1 MEALD
6 PVGESLNV
14 VVRAWTRT
22 RDIRIMSPVLY
33 QLSYGTPRPASRA
46 VFYVNLARGR
56 RVERRFHTSC
66 SVAY

>member
-6 PVGESLNV
+6 PVGESLNL

-46 VFYVNLARGR
+46 VF
-56 RVERRFHTSC
+56 
-66 SVAY
+66 